1 MLEQVS
7 LFSVYDWLV
16 VISYLVILIVIGI
29 RAGSQQK
36 DVKDYF
42 LGGRS
47 MPWWAVG
54 VSIVAAE
61 TSALTFIGVPAMSYA
76 QKGDLS
82 YIQILIGYV
91 LARIVLAVVM
101 VPHYFKGEI
110 YSAYQ
115 LLKDRFG
122 NSPLILSAAFF
133 LIGGSLAA
141 GVRVYVTAIPL
152 KHLLNVDILTAI
164 LVFVFISIFY
174 TIKGGVKSVIWTD
187 FLQFFIFI
195 SGGIYV
201 LFYIPHALSDM
212 SMGAIAKEAADAGKL
227 HWFNPQFSFTAP
239 FNIWMGLIGATIG
252 VMYSHG
258 VDQLLVQKILS
269 CKNTRDGRKALI
281 LSAVIIFPLFV
292 IFLLV
297 GVLLFVYYQHHPI
310 KLPVPLNAQGIP
322 QYDHVFP
329 IFILTETPIFFKGF
343 LIAGILSAALS
354 SISGAI
360 SALSSIWTMEFY
372 QRFINSA
379 RSKSYYLNY
388 SRWMIIFF
396 GIILIAIAF
405 LSKNVDLVFNL
416 AFTLSGLTAGAMLG
430 AVLLSLM
437 VKQWNPR
444 PIIIGMVVSFVVMSV
459 IIVMNQLGRIT
470 IFWPWYPV
478 IGSGLMMIVAYCVNR
493 MFYQDTHIP
502 N

>member
-1 MLEQVS
+1 MLESVS
-7 LFSVYDWLV
+7 LFSVFDWLV
-16 VISYLVILIVIGI
+16 VISFLAILITVGI

-36 DVKDYF
+36 NVKDYF
-42 LGGRS
+42 LGGRN

-76 QKGDLS
+76 QNGDLS

-110 YSAYQ
+110 FSAYQ

-122 NSPLILSAAFF
+122 NSPLILSSAFF

-152 KHLLNVDILTAI
+152 KHLLDVDIIVAI
-164 LVFVFISIFY
+164 LVFVAISIFY

-187 FLQFFIFI
+187 FLQFFIFVG
-195 SGGIYV
+195 GGIFV
-201 LFYIPHALSDM
+201 LFYIPTAMSDM
-212 SMGAIAKEAADAGKL
+212 SMSTIVKEASEAGKL
-227 HWFNPQFSFTAP
+227 HWFHPQFSLKAP

-258 VDQLLVQKILS
+258 VDQLLVQKILT
-269 CKNTRDGRKALI
+269 CNNTRDGRKALI
-281 LSAVIIFPLFV
+281 LSAALVFPLFV

-297 GVLLFVYYQHHPI
+297 GVLLFVFYQHHPI
-310 KLPVPLNAQGIP
+310 KLPIPINSQGAP
-322 QYDHVFP
+322 QNDHVFP
-329 IFILTETPIFFKGF
+329 IFILTEAPIFLKGF

-372 QRFINSA
+372 KRFINTT
-379 RSKSYYLNY
+379 RSEAFYLKY
-388 SRWMIIFF
+388 SRWMIVFF
-396 GIILIAIAF
+396 GAVLIAIAF
-405 LSKNVDLVFNL
+405 MSQNVELVFNL
-416 AFTLSGLTAGAMLG
+416 AFSLAGLTAGAMLG

-437 VKQWNPR
+437 VKHWNPK
-444 PIIIGMVVSFVVMSV
+444 PVIAGMLTSFAVMSV
-459 IIVMNQLGRIT
+459 IVVMGQMGKLS

-478 IGSGLMMIVAYCVNR
+478 IGSAVMMITSYIVNR
-493 MFYQDTHIP
+493 LFFADQAE
-502 N
+502 